1 MNCRCMHS
9 VIAMSSSHDLFFVE
23 TDLLRNEELTTN
35 SSIYNERRHRSFKRI
50 QIHIKNC
57 LY

>member
-9 VIAMSSSHDLFFVE
+9 VMSSSHDLFFVE

-50 QIHIKNC
+50 QIHIKNG